1 MEHFFGSIQSLLNS
15 YDSNIDNDLLLID
28 FSNVDAIDLTSAF
41 AIEDFINVLSHKNI
55 QVNFLNVKSNIF
67 KILEKLKLN
76 EKFEIKLDQKLLF
89 EEIVQKYD

>member
-41 AIEDFINVLSHKNI
+41 ALR
-55 QVNFLNVKSNIF
+55 
-67 KILEKLKLN
+67 IL
-76 EKFEIKLDQKLLF
+76 
-89 EEIVQKYD
+89 

>member
-1 MEHFFGSIQSLLNS
+1 M
-15 YDSNIDNDLLLID
+15 ID

-41 AIEDFINVLSHKNI
+41 AIEDFINVLSHKKI
-55 QVNFLNVKSNIF
+55 KVNFLNVKSNIF